1 MRLVVGLGNPGP
13 EYAFTRHNAGWI
25 VLDAA
30 IARWGLGAPRVRFRG
45 AFWDFT
51 PIRGV
56 RTAFLKPLTYMN
68 LSGLSV
74 REAVS
79 YFRIEPS
86 DLLVLFD
93 DAALP
98 FGRLRLRGKGS
109 AGGQKGMVSILGALG
124 TLEVPRLRIGV
135 GAPPGGTDLADW
147 VLRSLSKE
155 RRIELDRVCERAFD
169 AIEGWLTEPLEQ
181 VMSRVNR
188 SDPPE

>member
-188 SDPPE
+188 SDRPE